1 MHIGNIDGDM
11 EKMLRR
17 LREGNLVRNRSLTWN
32 YKYEAEKDLQN
43 QKSAK
48 VRKTKIGVCHREL
61 ASAVAGCGS
70 SNFFRSFSQ
79 SPSKLPL
86 DMMSRRSLGLAF
98 AARNS
103 AMASPPETTF
113 ASLSRARTLPATV
126 SGSRRFSSPSCGARQ
141 TPPRAS
147 APPGAG
153 PPA

>member
-70 SNFFRSFSQ
+70 SYFFRSFSP
-79 SPSKLPL
+79 SPLKLPV
-86 DMMSRRSLGLAF
+86 DMIDRRSLGFAF
-98 AARNS
+98 SCRNS
-103 AMASPPETTF
+103 APVSPPVT
-113 ASLSRARTLPATV
+113 
-126 SGSRRFSSPSCGARQ
+126 
-141 TPPRAS
+141 
-147 APPGAG
+147 
-153 PPA
+153 